1 MKTRSVSSGLCYVA
15 LRSGPR
21 GVVGPMF
28 VFLGR
33 GQGQYFSDKLNGKK
47 NFPDENILIY
57 WVPKVRHPC
66 RYGWGYVCRKLWNL
80 ESLKHHFMHF
90 GGRFYRILMVRKRRI
105 YIEIAT
111 LVKLLKLV
119 FLFLLNKIGM
129 FLANKLLNICPTKFL
144 FVTLT
149 LEESPP
155 PPNFLG
161 FTPPPSFS
169 YSKYSP

>member
-1 MKTRSVSSGLCYVA
+1 
-15 LRSGPR
+15 
-21 GVVGPMF
+21 
-28 VFLGR
+28 
-33 GQGQYFSDKLNGKK
+33 
-47 NFPDENILIY
+47 
-57 WVPKVRHPC
+57 
-66 RYGWGYVCRKLWNL
+66 
-80 ESLKHHFMHF
+80 MHF

-129 FLANKLLNICPTKFL
+129 FLANKLLNIYPTKFL

-155 PPNFLG
+155 PQLPRIYPLPLFL
-161 FTPPPSFS
+161 TVNIVRRE
-169 YSKYSP
+169 